1 MLKTEVLKNNEF
13 SMEICSICQDLTLH
27 QILGK
32 EPKVFNLTHLQCMR
46 CQHNWYKKAELI
58 DKLIKIKN

>member
-27 QILGK
+27 HILGK

-46 CQHNWYKKAELI
+46 CQLN
-58 DKLIKIKN
+58 N